1 MLRDAN
7 NIEKYS
13 KRSIRNTIQH
23 LSHMIQTKTKGFT
36 LIELL
41 VVIAI
46 IGILAG
52 IVLVSL
58 GGARANARDARRQ
71 ADMRQFSTA
80 MELCYDETT
89 CGAGNDAY
97 ITSVALP
104 TVIGTFMPAVPDDP
118 QAATANYGWV
128 DNLTTPNSQDYCA
141 YAILEGGDAATTIQ
155 MVLAG
160 PGGVRERTI
169 ADADNNRLPD
179 AGVITLTNCE

>member
-1 MLRDAN
+1 ML
-7 NIEKYS
+7 
-13 KRSIRNTIQH
+13 
-23 LSHMIQTKTKGFT
+23 QTKQKGFT

-52 IVLVSL
+52 IVMVSL

-80 MELCYDETT
+80 MEMCYDDAA

-97 ITSVALP
+97 IASATLP

-118 QAATANYGWV
+118 QAGLDYGWV
-128 DNLTTPNSQDYCA
+128 CNIAGVAPCPAATNSQDYCA
-141 YAILEGGDAATTIQ
+141 YAILEGGDTATTIQ
-155 MVLAG
+155 AIFAG
-160 PGGVRERTI
+160 PGGVREKAV
-169 ADADNNRLPD
+169 ADADNNRVPD
-179 AGVITLTNCE
+179 AGEITLAVCE